1 MARGFDSVKEA
12 GRDIEERKNALGD
25 GDFTPRVYF
34 KIAPGKSA
42 TVRFL
47 EQGEEVNWAWVHEI
61 PVEGRGLW
69 HKSSMPRSGRG
80 RPQNWRVLPWL

>member
-34 KIAPGKSA
+34 KIAARKICNCSLSR
-42 TVRFL
+42 T
-47 EQGEEVNWAWVHEI
+47 
-61 PVEGRGLW
+61 GRGSQLGMG
-69 HKSSMPRSGRG
+69 S
-80 RPQNWRVLPWL
+80 